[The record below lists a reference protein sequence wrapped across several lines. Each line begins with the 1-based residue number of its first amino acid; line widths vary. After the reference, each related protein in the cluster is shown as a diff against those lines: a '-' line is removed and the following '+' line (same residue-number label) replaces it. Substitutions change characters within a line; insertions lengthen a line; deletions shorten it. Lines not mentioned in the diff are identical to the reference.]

1 MPGAASAADFALD
14 SVRSPDRPTGS
25 RAPRKRVSATRR
37 FAVHRN
43 REARRVLDTDSTSP
57 GQARRGAA
65 CFVLRASCFVLRASC
80 FVLRAS
86 CFARRAACG
95 GARHRR
101 ARPQVPARAAVK
113 KM

>member
-1 MPGAASAADFALD
+1 MLSTETARLDAYSTLIPRHPG
-14 SVRSPDRPTGS
+14 
-25 RAPRKRVSATRR
+25 K
-37 FAVHRN
+37 
-43 REARRVLDTDSTSP
+43 
-57 GQARRGAA
+57 RGAA
-65 CFVLRASCFVLRASC
+65 RRASCFVLRASC

-86 CFARRAACG
+86 CGVLRAACGVRRAACG

>member
-1 MPGAASAADFALD
+1 MLSTETARLDAYSTLIPRHPG
-14 SVRSPDRPTGS
+14 
-25 RAPRKRVSATRR
+25 K
-37 FAVHRN
+37 
-43 REARRVLDTDSTSP
+43 
-57 GQARRGAA
+57 RGAA

-80 FVLRAS
+80 FVLRAA
-86 CFARRAACG
+86 CFVRRAACG

>member
-1 MPGAASAADFALD
+1 MLSTETARLDAYSTLIPRHPG
-14 SVRSPDRPTGS
+14 
-25 RAPRKRVSATRR
+25 KRG
-37 FAVHRN
+37 AV
-43 REARRVLDTDSTSP
+43 
-57 GQARRGAA
+57 RRGA
-65 CFVLRASCFVLRASC
+65 VLRASCFVLRASC

-86 CFARRAACG
+86 CFVRRAACGVRRAACGVRRAACG